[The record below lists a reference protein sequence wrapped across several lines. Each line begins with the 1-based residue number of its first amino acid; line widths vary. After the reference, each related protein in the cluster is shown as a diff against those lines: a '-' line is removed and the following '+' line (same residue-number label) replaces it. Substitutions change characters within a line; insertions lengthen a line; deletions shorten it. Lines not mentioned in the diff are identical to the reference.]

1 MKMPLGLRIVTSSA
15 WADTFRPSLD
25 AQDSLPDVQDNF
37 FVMHPSTP
45 YAAAKSIKWLELPR
59 QTSCHPP
66 RHRALSRRE
75 SSHLIPIAPCYAP

>member
-37 FVMHPSTP
+37 FVMHP
-45 YAAAKSIKWLELPR
+45 
-59 QTSCHPP
+59 
-66 RHRALSRRE
+66 RHRLLAYSAGGRSGSKSGLPLALVWMR
-75 SSHLIPIAPCYAP
+75 SSV